1 MARPGELAQL
11 IADEFLLDPKTVREQ
26 ARALRDAGYM
36 AKEKGGR
43 GPGTMSVRDATNL
56 LIAVAGTGKVRD
68 SVLPV
73 EQHGNTETQQG
84 KWTGVSTLP
93 ELSKLPRNHKF
104 ADAIEALIRSAMN
117 GALESPLSVSVKL
130 HEPIAR
136 SSISITRRTVDE
148 EGSLQEEPIEE
159 KLYETQISPRPGI
172 SFDPPLAAR
181 PESGLW
187 HEHMFTAGV
196 IRRIAD
202 LMRS

>member
-1 MARPGELAQL
+1 MARPGELAEL
-11 IADEFLLDPKTVREQ
+11 IASEFLLDPKTVREQ

-73 EQHGNTETQQG
+73 EQHGMTRTRQG
-84 KWTGVSTLP
+84 KWTGVDTLP
-93 ELSKLPRNHKF
+93 ELSKLPRNHTF

-117 GALESPLSVSVKL
+117 GALERPFSVSVKL

-136 SSISITRRTVDE
+136 SSISIARRTTDE

-159 KLYETQISPRPGI
+159 KLYETQITGMN
-172 SFDPPLAAR
+172 FDPPLAAR
-181 PESGLW
+181 RESDLW
-187 HEHMFTAGV
+187 HEHMFTDAV
-196 IRRIAD
+196 IKEIAN

>member
-1 MARPGELAQL
+1 
-11 IADEFLLDPKTVREQ
+11 
-26 ARALRDAGYM
+26 M

-56 LIAVAGTGKVRD
+56 LIAVAGTGKVR

-73 EQHGNTETQQG
+73 EQHGTTKTQQG

-136 SSISITRRTVDE
+136 STTSIVRRITDR
-148 EGSLQEEPIEE
+148 EGTTQEEQIEE
-159 KLYETQISPRPGI
+159 KLYETQIITASGMN
-172 SFDPPLAAR
+172 FDPPLAAR
-181 PESGLW
+181 RESDLW
-187 HEHMFTAGV
+187 HEHMFTDAV
-196 IRRIAD
+196 IRKIAD
-202 LMRS
+202 MMRR